1 MKIRRLE
8 KKHEVMAAGEL
19 RCSPHWSVVHV
30 SSNQNYNVV
39 TLCIIQDSEACL
51 MLSTLGKYG
60 ER

>member
-1 MKIRRLE
+1 
-8 KKHEVMAAGEL
+8 MAAGEL